1 MFFFLLAPSHFFLLK
16 SETKLQGRESKAR
29 AHSRHHRH
37 HGADS
42 SSSSSRSSLSIAAA
56 LCARWASDDGCVVVG
71 GGVAAAPIG
80 RSVSLRSCAAAA
92 VFDSHFVK
100 REPFPISAARGR
112 EQETVPAR
120 ARERQQKSKAENTFS
135 AAARR
140 ALAPSSPIF
149 PRLLVPTLA
158 AWRTPTAA
166 PLSRARRCERRRSKR
181 CLKSSRKYSFS
192 SSQ

>member
-1 MFFFLLAPSHFFLLK
+1 MAQ
-16 SETKLQGRESKAR
+16 T
-29 AHSRHHRH
+29 
-37 HGADS
+37 
-42 SSSSSRSSLSIAAA
+42 AAA
-56 LCARWASDDGCVVVG
+56 
-71 GGVAAAPIG
+71 AAAAASAAPLLSALAGRATMAASPIG

-100 REPFPISAARGR
+100 REPFPTSAARGR

-120 ARERQQKSKAENTFS
+120 ARERQQKSKAENTLS
-135 AAARR
+135 AVARR